1 MNVVPQAPPQ
11 LSDRTPQATVGRRSR
26 AVYNRRVWLGMAA
39 LSPLSLNAAGSPVSV
54 IYRSGSEAFADAV
67 DALKKRIESGGC
79 VCHLLDLAGAGERIL
94 NAPCQLMVAM
104 GGEALEKAA
113 QAKQGT
119 ATIASMALRSDID
132 RRSGGLN
139 VVGRMMLD
147 IPAYQIAAE
156 AVAVLGAKTR
166 LAMIRNPQSQN
177 IVDSGPLRNGSLQIV
192 DCVKA
197 EDLLPRFLSLRSKVD
212 AVIAAPDATL
222 YNSATV
228 KPLILA
234 SLENRLPVIGFS
246 TSFVRAG
253 AAIGIYPDFREV
265 GKQTGD
271 LVIRTLAGET
281 LKDETP
287 RRLVVGVNPQ
297 VVRLL
302 GLNMKEPRNSE
313 LVVVK

>member
-1 MNVVPQAPPQ
+1 MPQTPPEM
-11 LSDRTPQATVGRRSR
+11 SDRTPRDTLGRRSTLVHSRR
-26 AVYNRRVWLGMAA
+26 AWLGIAA
-39 LSPLSLNAAGSPVSV
+39 LSPLALKAGAGPVSV
-54 IYRSGSEAFADAV
+54 VYRSGSEAFADAV
-67 DALKKRIESGGC
+67 EALKKRIESGGC
-79 VCHLLDLAGAGERIL
+79 VCHLLDLAGSGERIR

-113 QAKQGT
+113 QAKQST
-119 ATIASMALRSDID
+119 ATIASMALRSEID

-139 VVGRMMLD
+139 LVGRMMLD
-147 IPAYQIAAE
+147 IPINQIAAE
-156 AVAVLGAKTR
+156 VIAVLGAKTR
-166 LAMIRNPQSQN
+166 LALIRNPHSQN
-177 IVDSGPLRNGSLQIV
+177 MVDSVPVRNGSLQIV
-192 DCVKA
+192 DCAKA

-271 LVIRTLAGET
+271 LAIRTLAGES

-302 GLNMKEPRNSE
+302 GLNMKEPRSSE